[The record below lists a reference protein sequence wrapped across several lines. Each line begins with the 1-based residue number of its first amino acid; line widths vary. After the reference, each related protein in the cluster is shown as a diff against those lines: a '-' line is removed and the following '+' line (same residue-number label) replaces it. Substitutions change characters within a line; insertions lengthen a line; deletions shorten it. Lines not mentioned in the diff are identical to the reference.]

1 METVNTTW
9 SISHSISL
17 WDLSTLEEFSA
28 ESDIQYALNKCHF
41 IQTEPHVEL
50 RRIIKPQPLTHKQ
63 DEAGPFVELHGVWL
77 AELEHG
83 PRVPGKEPALWV
95 VQHLHPALSRDH
107 VTLRVQQ
114 NQRGNTWNGERW
126 WWWKEEKHR
135 RGGNGQKHGRWYGSF
150 PLIIA
155 SWRTLFPFTVRF
167 FFVKPL
173 FGDSHLPLALSVT
186 PLIVLLQATH
196 TEYNSFIRNRHK
208 SGKQAAIS
216 KFLSAHVDWS

>member
-9 SISHSISL
+9 SISL

-63 DEAGPFVELHGVWL
+63 DEAGPFVELHGIWL
-77 AELEHG
+77 AELEHR

-135 RGGNGQKHGRWYGSF
+135 RGGNGQKPGRWYGSF

-167 FFVKPL
+167 SFFLTSFWGFSLPSSSVRYPS
-173 FGDSHLPLALSVT
+173 DSAFTSHP
-186 PLIVLLQATH
+186 H
-196 TEYNSFIRNRHK
+196 CEYNSFIRNRHK